1 MQTEIEN
8 GQECVESQLLNGF
21 AEKQRNAEG
30 NKGG

>member
-1 MQTEIEN
+1 MQKEIEN
-8 GQECVESQLLNGF
+8 GQGCVGSRLLNGF